1 MGGSVPSIPGLG
13 TEEHRDRTE
22 PQHYNGRLKF
32 EYWVSSARTVILL
45 RSATSHIHIL
55 RSPWYKERTTGT
67 GPIEWTLMGLTGSC
81 RLTKLQR
88 TWTQVLTGIEL
99 GSRISKLSKN
109 VEQFRRTFAQLVEPN
124 EKTSPALLP
133 HYALLICII
142 RLKLLERLPLT
153 PFGSEFLNLPKPLLE
168 A

>member
-1 MGGSVPSIPGLG
+1 MGGSVPSIPGLETG
-13 TEEHRDRTE
+13 EHRDRTE

-32 EYWVSSARTVILL
+32 ECGVSSALTVILL
-45 RSATSHIHIL
+45 KSEFSHIRML

-67 GPIEWTLMGLTGSC
+67 GPIEWTLMGLTGNC

-88 TWTQVLTGIEL
+88 TWTRVLTEIEL

-109 VEQFRRTFAQLVEPN
+109 VEQFRHTFAQLVEPN

-133 HYALLICII
+133 HYALLICIV
-142 RLKLLERLPLT
+142 RLKSIRKT
-153 PFGSEFLNLPKPLLE
+153 TLNTFRV
-168 A
+168 